1 MKPTMRGLY
10 SQFRG
15 LTATRL
21 AGAAALT
28 RPRLAQRQERR
39 RRKGGGRGGQQGWL
53 VRDRQ
58 GLQVGGQHGLL
69 ARGQQELQDGGQQLP
84 HSGGQVQ
91 LQRGGTARAAS
102 VGAVSGADGEGT
114 AAVGERAV
122 VVEEVADGAATAAP
136 DGVATEVRDRAL
148 ARPAGAV
155 EATAGAEES
164 AAGAAETTDG
174 VARAAGEA
182 GSEGDAVVPPQPH
195 DEVPP
200 APPRPTPMQA
210 GALIEGQEETS
221 RTGNPETA
229 PIHTPHLLTH
239 SPPGAPTLCPH
250 PHRHSRE
257 LSGAAKARAFLEE
270 PCSPTINS
278 QPSLPL
284 LPPAQL
290 RGLEGELRLVRQPHA
305 TQPHG
310 PAVLHSS
317 LVGQGHPPSLID
329 LEASEPSSGLGVAV
343 SDLLAIQNTGI
354 PLPTPTPLAPV
365 VHAHEAP
372 LMDLFLAAPILQEP
386 FHPSP
391 METDLIFRPCASDTD
406 VGAPLLP
413 ASPHP
418 SPSPAPPIT
427 TADSSE
433 GTAMTDPTDTATSP
447 DEVVR
452 VRGGYIDIPC
462 AILARVSQDPE
473 APGPTLLLAAAPT
486 LLLALAT
493 PLERSNT
500 AAIAARIIRFGR
512 GEWDE
517 LISEALHR
525 RTPLPLRA
533 ARHARATT
541 SSPTPDD
548 RRIACCLR
556 LAACNETSWACAA
569 LESAEAAPDTESTMQ
584 RLRSKHS
591 IAERPTPDWLPTFQ
605 DTALVLSIDHLRR
618 AGCLE
623 DRQLWLRGYYAPA
636 ARSLLAS
643 STLVALAKPNLDVRP
658 IAIGEVLIRILS
670 RAVCLQL
677 RDQMARVFLA
687 SQQFGVG
694 VTCGTE
700 VVVRGVCHALDD
712 HPDWVVLQLDMA
724 NAFNSFHRD
733 AMFQALYTSAE
744 FHYLIPFIR
753 LFYRTPS
760 DLLYRANGGVTTI
773 HSERGTGQG
782 DPLSPFLYALRQR
795 MALQPVLAEGDVQL
809 WDFVTSREVEAFTSL
824 GIEVARRGLTVTGVP
839 VGSDAFVERSLPE
852 RLERMGRVL
861 PWLPRLRQPQT
872 AARLLTACV
881 SMRPQYLART
891 VPRTPAVRASFAWWD
906 ERLVETFQQLLV
918 PGTWTCREDVREAA
932 LDQIYLP
939 IRLGGFGIRRMERI
953 APIDRSLRTAL
964 EGLPRDILSLFPLWH
979 SCVSAAPDSLF
990 TGVSRVLEAWALE
1003 SVRARHTNPLHLAR
1017 LTSLQGAGAGA
1028 WLTVV
1033 PYADSLRIPEA
1044 QWQVASAFRLG
1055 LPITQLA
1062 LAGRCSCGQAIDDMT
1077 VPHHVV
1083 RCSRFGVA
1091 TVIHDTVKYMLR
1103 DFAFE
1108 AGFAVKVEDT
1118 TLILHLEAARARLQG
1133 LSGTGDGVPGQ
1144 SGAPWGQQ
1152 QQHGGLVR
1160 GAGGQEGREGQDGL
1174 ASGGEEGGQQQQ
1186 RQQQQQQQQQGQQGQ
1201 EGQTRRGEERGH
1213 HGQQQ
1218 QGQQGQE
1225 GLASGGEESGQ
1236 QQQQQ

>member
-21 AGAAALT
+21 AGAAAPT

-114 AAVGERAV
+114 AAVGERAA

-164 AAGAAETTDG
+164 AARAAETTDG

-210 GALIEGQEETS
+210 EALIEGQEETA

-284 LPPAQL
+284 LPPGPPSPGDVHMSEAFGPVASTPAPTPLRPTATLQANAAQL

-317 LVGQGHPPSLID
+317 LVGQGHPPSLTD

-354 PLPTPTPLAPV
+354 PLPTPTPPAPV

-372 LMDLFLAAPILQEP
+372 LMDLPLAAPILQEP

-391 METDLIFRPCASDTD
+391 METDLIFRP
-406 VGAPLLP
+406 
-413 ASPHP
+413 
-418 SPSPAPPIT
+418 
-427 TADSSE
+427 SE

-452 VRGGYIDIPC
+452 GTRPYSPLGGSTDAPTGSGDT
-462 AILARVSQDPE
+462 ARAFKHGRHCSAHHPFW
-473 APGPTLLLAAAPT
+473 TSLLA
-486 LLLALAT
+486 
-493 PLERSNT
+493 
-500 AAIAARIIRFGR
+500 
-512 GEWDE
+512 
-517 LISEALHR
+517 
-525 RTPLPLRA
+525 
-533 ARHARATT
+533 
-541 SSPTPDD
+541 
-548 RRIACCLR
+548 
-556 LAACNETSWACAA
+556 
-569 LESAEAAPDTESTMQ
+569 
-584 RLRSKHS
+584 
-591 IAERPTPDWLPTFQ
+591 
-605 DTALVLSIDHLRR
+605 VY
-618 AGCLE
+618 
-623 DRQLWLRGYYAPA
+623 QLWLRGYYAPA

-753 LFYRTPS
+753 LFYGTPS

-773 HSERGTGQG
+773 HSERG
-782 DPLSPFLYALRQR
+782 
-795 MALQPVLAEGDVQL
+795 
-809 WDFVTSREVEAFTSL
+809 
-824 GIEVARRGLTVTGVP
+824 
-839 VGSDAFVERSLPE
+839 
-852 RLERMGRVL
+852 
-861 PWLPRLRQPQT
+861 
-872 AARLLTACV
+872 
-881 SMRPQYLART
+881 
-891 VPRTPAVRASFAWWD
+891 
-906 ERLVETFQQLLV
+906 
-918 PGTWTCREDVREAA
+918 
-932 LDQIYLP
+932 
-939 IRLGGFGIRRMERI
+939 
-953 APIDRSLRTAL
+953 
-964 EGLPRDILSLFPLWH
+964 
-979 SCVSAAPDSLF
+979 

-1033 PYADSLRIPEA
+1033 LYADSLRIPEA

-1103 DFAFE
+1103 DFASE

-1144 SGAPWGQQ
+1144 
-1152 QQHGGLVR
+1152 GGGTAAAAAAAAATAAAR
-1160 GAGGQEGREGQDGL
+1160 PAGAGGADP
-1174 ASGGEEGGQQQQ
+1174 
-1186 RQQQQQQQQQGQQGQ
+1186 
-1201 EGQTRRGEERGH
+1201 
-1213 HGQQQ
+1213 
-1218 QGQQGQE
+1218 
-1225 GLASGGEESGQ
+1225 
-1236 QQQQQ
+1236 